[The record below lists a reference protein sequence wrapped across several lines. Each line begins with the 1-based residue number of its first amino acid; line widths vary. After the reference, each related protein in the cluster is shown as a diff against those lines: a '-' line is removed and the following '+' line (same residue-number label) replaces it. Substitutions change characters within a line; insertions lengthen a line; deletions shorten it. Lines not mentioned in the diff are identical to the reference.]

1 MWFCE
6 SRKGPRWQK
15 SKAKRG
21 SSRQTMPKASST
33 EPSHAWF
40 CEEKVLSELT
50 KSATDGEEPKQ
61 VRP

>member
-1 MWFCE
+1 
-6 SRKGPRWQK
+6 
-15 SKAKRG
+15 
-21 SSRQTMPKASST
+21 MPEASST

-40 CEEKVLSELT
+40 CDKKVLSELT